1 VTDFDLST
9 LDRALA
15 ATRFSGKLHHFPSIT
30 STNLHAV
37 EAAGTGAPDGSVY
50 IADEQTAGRGRG
62 GHTWHSI
69 PGDGLYL
76 SALIRP
82 STPIPIADA
91 LWISLSTGLAAQ
103 RAIQQTTGLLT
114 DIRWPN
120 DLILNGKKVGGILV
134 ESASTPTTA
143 NHPAHLRFAV
153 IGIGINVNH
162 QTFPPELA
170 PLATSLRR
178 ESGASHARTPLIQ
191 NLLLALDDELYALE
205 LELRD
210 ELPSGAF
217 PSAGFPGAGS
227 PASGLPGGAGLLA
240 RFTRASTWV
249 QGKRVRVDESGG
261 YTGITA
267 GLDPRGF
274 LQVAGDDGLLHTV
287 LSGGVRPA

>member
-1 VTDFDLST
+1 VTDFDLAT

-15 ATRFSGKLHHFPSIT
+15 ATRFAGKLHHFETIN

-37 EAAGTGAPDGSVY
+37 EAATSGAAPDGSVY

-82 STPIPIADA
+82 ASPIPIADA

-120 DLILNGKKVGGILV
+120 DLILNDKKVGGILV
-134 ESASTPTTA
+134 ESTSTPATA
-143 NHPAHLRFAV
+143 HHPAHLRFAV

-162 QTFPPELA
+162 EAFPPELA

-178 ESGASHARTPLIQ
+178 ESGASHPRETLIQ

-205 LELRD
+205 LELHGSLPAP
-210 ELPSGAF
+210 EL
-217 PSAGFPGAGS
+217 
-227 PASGLPGGAGLLA
+227 GLLR
-240 RFTRASTWV
+240 RFPRASTWV
-249 QGKRVRVDESGG
+249 QGKRVRVDEDGG

-267 GLDPRGF
+267 GLDARGF
-274 LQVAGDDGLLHTV
+274 LQVTGDDGRLHTV

>member
-1 VTDFDLST
+1 MTDFDLAS

-15 ATRFSGKLHHFPSIT
+15 ATRFAGKLHHFPTIG

-37 EAAGTGAPDGSVY
+37 EEAAGSVGGAPDGSVY

-76 SALIRP
+76 SALVRP
-82 STPIPIADA
+82 STPIPLAEA

-120 DLILNGKKVGGILV
+120 DLILNHKKVGGILV
-134 ESASTPTTA
+134 ESTSTPAT
-143 NHPAHLRFAV
+143 AHLRFAV

-162 QTFPPELA
+162 QAFPPELA

-178 ESGASHARTPLIQ
+178 ESGAFHARETLVQ

-205 LELRD
+205 LELRG
-210 ELPSGAF
+210 ELPSA
-217 PSAGFPGAGS
+217 ALPGTS
-227 PASGLPGGAGLLA
+227 SLSGGAGLLA
-240 RFTRASTWV
+240 RFTRASTWAH
-249 QGKRVRVDESGG
+249 GKRVHVDESGG

-267 GLDPRGF
+267 GLDARGF

>member
-1 VTDFDLST
+1 VTDFDRPII
-9 LDRALA
+9 DRALA
-15 ATRFSGKLHHFPSIT
+15 ATRFAGRIHHFETIQ

-37 EAAGTGAPDGSVY
+37 EVAGTGAPDGSVY

-82 STPIPIADA
+82 ASPIPLADA

-103 RAIQQTTGLLT
+103 RAVQQTTGLLT

-134 ESASTPTTA
+134 ESTSAPATA
-143 NHPAHLRFAV
+143 HHPAHLRFAV

-162 QTFPPELA
+162 QAFPPELA

-178 ESGASHARTPLIQ
+178 ESGAFHARETLIQ

-205 LELRD
+205 LELRG
-210 ELPSGAF
+210 ELPS
-217 PSAGFPGAGS
+217 AGS
-227 PASGLPGGAGLLA
+227 PAFTLPGGAGLLA

-249 QGKRVRVDESGG
+249 QGKRVRVDEAGG

-267 GLDPRGF
+267 GLDARGF

>member
-1 VTDFDLST
+1 VTIFDLPT

-15 ATRFSGKLHHFPSIT
+15 ATRFASKLHHFETIN

-37 EAAGTGAPDGSVY
+37 EAASGAAPDGSVY

-82 STPIPIADA
+82 ASPIPIADA

-120 DLILNGKKVGGILV
+120 DLILNDKKVGGILV
-134 ESASTPTTA
+134 ESTSTPATVH
-143 NHPAHLRFAV
+143 HPSHLRFAV

-162 QTFPPELA
+162 EVFPPELSS
-170 PLATSLRR
+170 LATSLRR
-178 ESGASHARTPLIQ
+178 ESGASYARETLIQ

-205 LELRD
+205 LELRG
-210 ELPSGAF
+210 EL

-227 PASGLPGGAGLLA
+227 PASALPGGAGLLA

-249 QGKRVRVDESGG
+249 QGKRVRVDEASG

-267 GLDPRGF
+267 GLDARGF
-274 LQVAGDDGLLHTV
+274 LQVAGDDGILHTV

>member
-1 VTDFDLST
+1 MTDFDRPII
-9 LDRALA
+9 DRALA
-15 ATRFSGKLHHFPSIT
+15 ATRFAGRIHHFETIQ
-30 STNLHAV
+30 STNLYAV
-37 EAAGTGAPDGSVY
+37 EVAGTGAPDGSVY

-82 STPIPIADA
+82 ATPIPLAEA

-120 DLILNGKKVGGILV
+120 DLILNDKKVGGILV
-134 ESASTPTTA
+134 ESTSNPATA
-143 NHPAHLRFAV
+143 HHPAHLRFAV

-162 QTFPPELA
+162 EAFPPELA

-178 ESGASHARTPLIQ
+178 ESGAFHARETLIQ

-205 LELRD
+205 LELRGD
-210 ELPSGAF
+210 LPT
-217 PSAGFPGAGS
+217 SALPGDGS
-227 PASGLPGGAGLLA
+227 PAAGLLA
-240 RFTRASTWV
+240 RFTRASTWA

-267 GLDPRGF
+267 GLDARGF

>member
-1 VTDFDLST
+1 VTHFDLASI
-9 LDRALA
+9 DRAIA
-15 ATRFSGKLHHFPSIT
+15 STRFAGKLHHFETIG

-37 EAAGTGAPDGSVY
+37 EEAASGAAAPDGSVY

-82 STPIPIADA
+82 STPIPLADA

-103 RAIQQTTGLLT
+103 RAIQQTTGLLA

-120 DLILNGKKVGGILV
+120 DLILNRKKVGGILV
-134 ESASTPTTA
+134 ESTSTPATTQ
-143 NHPAHLRFAV
+143 HPAHLRFAV

-162 QTFPPELA
+162 EAFPPELA

-178 ESGASHARTPLIQ
+178 ESGTAHAREALVQ
-191 NLLLALDDELYALE
+191 NLLLSLDDELYALE
-205 LELRD
+205 LELRGA
-210 ELPSGAF
+210 LPT
-217 PSAGFPGAGS
+217 AGDGS
-227 PASGLPGGAGLLA
+227 PAAGLLA

-249 QGKRVRVDESGG
+249 RGMPVRVDEAGG

-267 GLDPRGF
+267 GLDARGF